1 MPAKSRIKISRD
13 RNTICKYIA
22 GDLVLVTFNKYGK
35 HTFIGEIEEISENY
49 HGLQG
54 VWISILPI
62 KEYKSDE
69 TAKRMIKDKIRCIVP
84 LDDIQE
90 LPN

>member
-1 MPAKSRIKISRD
+1 MKQRIKLSND
-13 RNTICKYIA
+13 RSYMCKYIL
-22 GDLVLVTFNKYGK
+22 GDLVLVTFDKYGK

-54 VWISILPI
+54 IWISVLPV

-69 TAKRMIKDKIRCIVP
+69 TAIKMIHDKIRCIVP
-84 LDDIQE
+84 LEDIQD

>member
-1 MPAKSRIKISRD
+1 MKRIKLSKD
-13 RNTICKYIA
+13 RSIICKYIL
-22 GDLVLVTFNKYGK
+22 GDQVIVTFDKYGK
-35 HTFIGEIEEISENY
+35 HTFIGEIEEISEDY
-49 HGLQG
+49 PGLKG
-54 VWISILPI
+54 IWFSVLPI

-84 LDDIQE
+84 LENINN

>member
-1 MPAKSRIKISRD
+1 MSKQQRIKISKD
-13 RNTICKYIA
+13 RNIICNYIV
-22 GDLVLVTFNKYGK
+22 GDLVLVSFNKYGK

-54 VWISILPI
+54 IWISILPV
-62 KEYKSDE
+62 KEYQSDE
-69 TAKRMIKDKIRCIVP
+69 TAKRMIAEKIRCIVP
-84 LDDIQE
+84 LKDIQD